1 MWWILQVTG
10 CLAITAT
17 LTYMRVAGL
26 NVATYSVYILVQAA
40 FIGWAFPVSYER
52 APSFFQAWFIGNATL
67 AIGGF
72 AVSLL
77 LKDIVHIHNYIGA
90 ALAIIGTVLLIL

>member
-26 NVATYSVYILVQAA
+26 HAAPYAVYVLVQAA
-40 FIGWAFPVSYER
+40 FIGWAFPISYMK
-52 APSFFQAWFIGNATL
+52 APSFFQAWFLGNATL
-67 AIGGF
+67 ALGGF
-72 AVSLL
+72 AVSFY
-77 LKDIVHIHNYIGA
+77 LKDVVLTHNYVGA
-90 ALAIIGTVLLIL
+90 ALAIIGSILLII